1 MSKTPFAKTVLCSG
15 SFDPPTDG
23 HINIIE
29 RGLRI
34 FDHVVV
40 AVAINHMKKTLFN
53 PEERVAMLKEILK
66 DKKNVE
72 VDSFEGLLVNY
83 CRRKNLHTILR
94 GIRTVA
100 DYEYEFQMSLAN
112 RILNPDIETIFMM
125 TEGRFSHIS
134 SSIIKEVICFGGA
147 GTGMIHPLVE
157 KKLREKLRK
166 EKNASCKTGS
176 KNKTVSNA

>member
-1 MSKTPFAKTVLCSG
+1 MERKIALCPG

-34 FDHVVV
+34 FDKITV
-40 AVAINHMKKTLFN
+40 AVAINRSKKTIFE
-53 PEERVAMLKEILK
+53 PKERVEMLKNLLK

-72 VDSFEGLLVNY
+72 IDSFEGLLVDY
-83 CRRKNLHTILR
+83 CRKKGIHTILR
-94 GIRTVA
+94 GIRTVS
-100 DYEYEFQMSLAN
+100 DYEYELQMSLAN

-134 SSIIKEVICFGGA
+134 SSIIKEIIAFGGS
-147 GTGMIHPLVE
+147 GSGMIHPVVE
-157 KKLREKLRK
+157 KKLREKFK
-166 EKNASCKTGS
+166 K
-176 KNKTVSNA
+176 